1 MIRLLKASSAYF
13 GIVFAVGF
21 ILGTIRVP
29 LVVPYLGERYAEL
42 IELPLMLIA
51 IFLAARWTVN
61 RFLLESETAF
71 LTGLLAAGLLLAV
84 EFSVVLWLRGLSIR
98 EFLASRDPIAGAAY
112 YAAVGIFALM
122 PGLITYIH
130 GSRTDE

>member
-29 LVVPYLGERYAEL
+29 FVVPYLGERYAEL

-51 IFLAARWTVN
+51 IFLAARRTVN
-61 RFLLESETAF
+61 RFQLERVTAF
-71 LTGLLAAGLLLAV
+71 LTGLLAAGLLLVA
-84 EFSVVLWLRGLSIR
+84 EFSVVLSLRGLTVG
-98 EFLASRDPIAGAAY
+98 EFLATRDPIAAAAY
-112 YAAVGIFALM
+112 YAAVGIFAAM
-122 PGLITYIH
+122 PGLVTYLNR
-130 GSRTDE
+130 SRTNE